1 MPETLTIPAHTFGIR
16 AAVAPAAAAVQRL
29 ETGRLSFQLLLV
41 FIFLLYSNLPQMFP
55 ALDVVRPAL
64 AIGSLALVVLLYEK
78 IAAQESLC
86 FPAPEAFLL
95 AGFVVAAGLSV
106 FGAVWPNYAFEAFS
120 NLVKMA
126 VVWLLIVNTVNSEG
140 RLRTLLLT
148 MVAGGLFPALGSLWS
163 WQHGVTVEG
172 RAAWIGIF
180 ANPNE
185 MAYSLVI
192 LIPIAFAVSQRL
204 SPAPRILIWLALVPF
219 VAAIYLSF
227 SRGSLIGLGAVMAYM
242 GLRQENLAAR
252 FAMIGLLLAGA
263 VGGSIYWSRDAGFKD
278 VGEDANF
285 NERLTTYQVALK
297 MYEDSPILGVG
308 INCSSVAWP
317 LYAPTL
323 QLSHHKWLITHNTF
337 IEALSETGTVGF
349 LFLISFFAAVLRRA
363 WKVGRSNDLMAALA
377 IAFVGFLVCGM
388 SGGYVM
394 SWFPYLLAGAIGA
407 AGRIAGPA

>member
-1 MPETLTIPAHTFGIR
+1 
-16 AAVAPAAAAVQRL
+16 
-29 ETGRLSFQLLLV
+29 
-41 FIFLLYSNLPQMFP
+41 
-55 ALDVVRPAL
+55 
-64 AIGSLALVVLLYEK
+64 
-78 IAAQESLC
+78 
-86 FPAPEAFLL
+86 
-95 AGFVVAAGLSV
+95 
-106 FGAVWPNYAFEAFS
+106 
-120 NLVKMA
+120 
-126 VVWLLIVNTVNSEG
+126 
-140 RLRTLLLT
+140 
-148 MVAGGLFPALGSLWS
+148 
-163 WQHGVTVEG
+163 
-172 RAAWIGIF
+172 
-180 ANPNE
+180 
-185 MAYSLVI
+185 
-192 LIPIAFAVSQRL
+192 
-204 SPAPRILIWLALVPF
+204 
-219 VAAIYLSF
+219 
-227 SRGSLIGLGAVMAYM
+227 MAYM